1 MIENRGPEKNN
12 KKTNEKINMNKTHH
26 GIIRLLLSS
35 ALLLSMMASQVA
47 ARDKADPLSSARR
60 SSTSVAGLK
69 APAQILVDVWGIPH
83 IYAENEPDLFFL
95 QGFNAARDRLWQIDL
110 WRKRGLG
117 LLARDFGPAYVEQD
131 RALRLF
137 LYRGDMTAEWASY
150 GPKAKSYAEAFVAGI
165 NAYVADVQAGRR
177 PRPIEFK
184 IAGTMPDLWS
194 VEDVV
199 RIRSHGLTRNVASE
213 VKRSLVA
220 CAAGLEADRLRVRL
234 EPTWTTKIPE
244 GLDPC
249 SIPKA
254 VLAPY
259 DLATRPVAFA
269 APKDQKAAL
278 AHDPDSFLAQAD
290 AQRDTIG
297 SNNWVV
303 AASRTAT
310 GRPLLANDPHR
321 DHSVP
326 SLRYIV
332 GLNAPGLSVIGA
344 GEPALPGISIGHN
357 GTIAFGLTI
366 FNVDQ
371 EDLYVYELNP
381 ADLNQYRYRDGWEA
395 MRTVHETEA
404 VKGEG
409 NKDFELKFTRHGPV
423 VYIDEA
429 NKRAFAI
436 RSVWFEPGTSA
447 YFGSSDY
454 MTAKDWNGFL
464 AAMQRWGAPSENQV
478 YADVKG
484 NIGWVP
490 AGKTPRRVNYDGLMP
505 VPGDGR
511 YEWQGFLGLD
521 ELPRV
526 YRPSQGWFATANQ
539 MNLPSDYPIAER
551 KVGFEWADSA
561 RWRRISEVLQANSKM
576 TLADAMDLQNDDT
589 SMLARR
595 LLVLLKPLSSDD
607 ANTKKGLDLLGAWDA
622 RDSADSAAAAVF
634 EVWIANHLGV
644 ALAKAV
650 APKAAD
656 IIAPDPAG
664 ISAVVAF
671 LEKPD
676 AGLGAEPSAARD
688 RIMRDSLGSAVA
700 EVTEK
705 LGADATSWR
714 WGRLH
719 VAKFDH
725 ALMPLADKATAAQLS
740 VGPLALG
747 GAANV
752 PHAATYRRSDYQL
765 TAGASFR
772 MVLDVGAWD
781 SSRAINTPGQSGDPF
796 SAHYRDLAPLWATGQ
811 YVPLLYSRA
820 AVEAATADAITL
832 TPRSEPSS
840 PAKAGDPVVQKQ

>member
-1 MIENRGPEKNN
+1 MDRGAGQAVQRQAIQGQ
-12 KKTNEKINMNKTHH
+12 TIQRQA
-26 GIIRLLLSS
+26 IQSLLLAGVFAA
-35 ALLLSMMASQVA
+35 ALISNAA
-47 ARDKADPLSSARR
+47 ARDKDGLPSAARLTT
-60 SSTSVAGLK
+60 TSVAGLQS
-69 APAQILVDVWGIPH
+69 PGQILVDVWGIPH
-83 IYAENEPDLFFL
+83 IYAGNEHALFFL

-117 LLARDFGPAYVEQD
+117 LLARDFGAAYVDQD

-150 GPKAKSYAEAFVAGI
+150 GPKAKTYAEAFVAGV
-165 NAYVADVQAGRR
+165 NAYVSDVREGRR
-177 PRPIEFK
+177 PTPAEFK

-194 VEDVV
+194 PEDVV

-213 VKRSLVA
+213 VKRALVA
-220 CAAGLEADRLRVRL
+220 CAAGLEADRLRVKL
-234 EPTWTTKIPE
+234 EPPWTTKIPD

-249 SIPKA
+249 SVPKG
-254 VLAPY
+254 VLAAY

-269 APKDQKAAL
+269 GPGQKAAML
-278 AHDPDSFLAQAD
+278 HDPDTFLAEAD

-303 AASRTAT
+303 APSRTAT
-310 GRPLLANDPHR
+310 GRPILANDPHR
-321 DHSVP
+321 EHSVP

-332 GLNAPGLSVIGA
+332 GLDAPGLSVIGA

-381 ADLNQYRYRDGWEA
+381 ANPNQYRYRDGWET
-395 MRTVHETEA
+395 MRVVHETEE
-404 VKGEG
+404 VKGEAPR
-409 NKDFELKFTRHGPV
+409 DIELKFTRHGPV
-423 VYIDEA
+423 VLFDAA

-464 AAMQRWGAPSENQV
+464 TAMRRWGAPSENQV

-490 AGKTPRRVNYDGLMP
+490 AAKTPRRVNYDGLMP

-526 YRPSQGWFATANQ
+526 YRPEQGWFATANQ
-539 MNLPSDYPIAER
+539 MNLPKDYPIAER
-551 KVGFEWADSA
+551 KIGFEWSDSA
-561 RWRRISEVLQANSKM
+561 RWQRIVEVLSANKKM

-595 LLVLLKPLSSDD
+595 LTALLKPLTSDD
-607 ANTKKGLDLLGAWDA
+607 ANAKQGLGLLRAWDA

-634 EVWIANHLGV
+634 EVWIANHLGPAV
-644 ALAKAV
+644 VNAV
-650 APKAAD
+650 APKAVD
-656 IIAPDPAG
+656 IIAPDPAS
-664 ISAVVAF
+664 ISAIVGF
-671 LEKPD
+671 LEHPD
-676 AGLGAEPSAARD
+676 AALGTDPAAARD
-688 RIMRDSLGSAVA
+688 RILRDSLGAAVA
-700 EVTEK
+700 EVADK
-705 LGADATSWR
+705 LGSDPNR
-714 WGRLH
+714 WAWGKLH
-719 VAKFDH
+719 KAQFNH
-725 ALMPLADKATAAQLS
+725 ALMPLADKATVSQLS

-772 MVLDVGAWD
+772 MVLDVGNWD
-781 SSRAINTPGQSGDPF
+781 ASRTINTPGQSGDPF
-796 SAHYRDLAPLWATGQ
+796 SGHYRDLAPLWATGQ

-820 AVEAATADAITL
+820 AIEAATGEAITL
-832 TPRSEPSS
+832 TPR
-840 PAKAGDPVVQKQ
+840 